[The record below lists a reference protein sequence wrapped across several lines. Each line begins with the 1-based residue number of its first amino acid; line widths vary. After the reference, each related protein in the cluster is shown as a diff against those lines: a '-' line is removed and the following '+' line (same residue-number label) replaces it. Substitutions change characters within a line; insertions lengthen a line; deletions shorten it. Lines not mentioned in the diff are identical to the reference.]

1 MVHPTGRDTESTSA
15 FTVVRKETHFSLR
28 VSKKI
33 KSVVIVTFH
42 HLFHCSFRQCFLGI
56 LFFSFLL

>member
-1 MVHPTGRDTESTSA
+1 MVYPTGRDTESTSA
-15 FTVVRKETHFSLR
+15 FTVTKEKQNFSLR